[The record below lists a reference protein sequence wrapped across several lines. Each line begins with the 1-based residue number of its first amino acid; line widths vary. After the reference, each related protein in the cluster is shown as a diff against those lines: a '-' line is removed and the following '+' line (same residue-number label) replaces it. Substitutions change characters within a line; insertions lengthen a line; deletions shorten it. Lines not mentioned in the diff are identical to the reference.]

1 MGIPKVLEAVGLRP
15 GLVTGGAPVKLGAG
29 SEVEASEEGGEVIE
43 ELRRRVEDLE
53 GQGGWGGW
61 RTRQVS

>member
-1 MGIPKVLEAVGLRP
+1 M
-15 GLVTGGAPVKLGAG
+15 TGGAPVKLGAG

-61 RTRQVS
+61 RTWQVS